1 MSDTVDSFL
10 ETALDSLR
18 NSVDPFGI
26 LSSLLRVQQAWL
38 RHPKALFSEFGKL
51 GGELWSLQQQ
61 SFQRMLGLASED
73 AFPAAERDERF
84 QAEIWTENPYLDT
97 VKEYYLAYTRWLE
110 DAVFSTPE
118 LPEKERKRAAF
129 WLRQG
134 LNALAPT
141 NYFWTN
147 PYAVQRY
154 VESGGHSLLG
164 GLTNVLKD
172 LETSDLRMVDKE
184 AFAVGRNLATT
195 TGQVVFR
202 NELLELI
209 QYAPDSE
216 QVRAVPILIVAP
228 WINKYYILDL
238 NEKKSLVRHL
248 VKQGFT
254 VFVTSWRNPTTE
266 MRTTT
271 FDDYMLKGLL
281 PAVEAVRSICAVPQI
296 HAVGYCIGG
305 TLLASLLAWLAVD
318 EGYKDKHPIAHWTLF
333 ASLVDF
339 ADAGDIEVFID
350 EHSVASIEQMMAMR
364 GYLDGAELAMAFRM
378 LRSNSL
384 IWHYYVHHYLYGEE
398 PPQFDVLYWN
408 MDSTRLPEAMHS
420 FYLREFYLQNRL
432 AQPGAVTLG
441 GHPIDLGRITQPL
454 YAVGAEQD
462 HITPWKETF
471 KTCNLVKGP
480 VRYVLATS
488 GHIVGII
495 NPPVDP
501 PKRRYWVGDASGHTD
516 PMAWQEAM
524 KKEPGSWWQ
533 DWWEW
538 LGQQCGPLQGPRTM
552 GNKSYPALDPAPGPY
567 VFER

>member
-1 MSDTVDSFL
+1 MSDTTNPFF
-10 ETALDSLR
+10 ETAVDSLR
-18 NSVDPFGI
+18 KTVDPFGI
-26 LSSLLRVQQAWL
+26 ASSLLQVQQAWL
-38 RHPKALFSEFGKL
+38 TQPKELSSELAKL
-51 GGELWSLQQQ
+51 GSELWSLQQQ

-73 AFPAAERDERF
+73 AFPAAQRDERF
-84 QAEIWTENPYLDT
+84 QADIWTENPYLDT
-97 VKEYYLAYTRWLE
+97 MKEYYLLYTRWLE
-110 DAVFSTPE
+110 DAVFTTPE

-141 NYFWTN
+141 NYFWSN

-164 GLTNVLKD
+164 GLKNVLKD
-172 LETSDLRMVDKE
+172 LQVSNIRMVDQE
-184 AFAVGRNLATT
+184 AFEVGRNLATSP
-195 TGQVVFR
+195 GQVVFR

-209 QYAPDSE
+209 QYAPTSE
-216 QVRAVPILIVAP
+216 QVHGIPILIIAP

-254 VFVTSWRNPTTE
+254 VFVTSWKNPTAE

-281 PAVEAVRSICAVPQI
+281 PAVEAARSICAVPQI

-318 EGYKDKHPIAHWTLF
+318 KSYKNKQPIAHWSLF
-333 ASLVDF
+333 ATLVDF
-339 ADAGDIEVFID
+339 ANAGDIDVFID
-350 EHSVASIEQMMAMR
+350 EDSIASIEEMMGKR
-364 GYLDGAELAMAFRM
+364 GYLDGDELAMAFRM

-384 IWHYYVHHYLYGEE
+384 IWHYYAHHYLCGEE

-420 FYLREFYLQNRL
+420 FYLREFYLHNKL
-432 AQPGAVTLG
+432 AQPDAVTLG
-441 GHPIDLGRITQPL
+441 DQSIDLGRITQPL

-471 KTCNLVKGP
+471 KTCRLVKGP

-501 PKRRYWVGDASGHTD
+501 PKRRYWVGEASGQTD
-516 PMAWQEAM
+516 PEAWREGIEKQL
-524 KKEPGSWWQ
+524 GSWWEN
-533 DWWEW
+533 WWEW
-538 LGQQCGPLQGPRTM
+538 LREQCGPLQAPPSM
-552 GNKSYPALDPAPGPY
+552 GNSAYPVLTPAPGTY
-567 VFER
+567 VVEP